1 MNNPSKTKGSPSG
14 RRPADASVSAAAY
27 RLSKDDRSKSNMAP
41 LDATYVQVRRLG
53 DSLTITSGVF
63 TMRKIITLSIVAA
76 ALAVSACN
84 TISGVGRDV
93 SAAGS
98 AVSSGAESAKN

>member
-1 MNNPSKTKGSPSG
+1 
-14 RRPADASVSAAAY
+14 
-27 RLSKDDRSKSNMAP
+27 
-41 LDATYVQVRRLG
+41 
-53 DSLTITSGVF
+53 
-63 TMRKIITLSIVAA
+63 MRKIIALSVIAA

-98 AVSSGAESAKN
+98 AVTGASNEARN

>member
-1 MNNPSKTKGSPSG
+1 
-14 RRPADASVSAAAY
+14 
-27 RLSKDDRSKSNMAP
+27 MAE
-41 LDATYVQVRRLG
+41 VQRLG
-53 DSLTITSGVF
+53 RNTHE
-63 TMRKIITLSIVAA
+63 KIITLTLVAA

-98 AVSSGAESAKN
+98 AVAAGAEEAKNQLFGPGVCWMPASTVGRCFGRTGPGRSLR